1 VEALTTTTEPLRGQT
16 GIVTGAARGIGLAIA
31 RRLAAAGMRVALVD
45 VDAERVD
52 GAASLLRDEG
62 LSAESHETDLLAA
75 DALGGLL
82 ERLGGAHALV
92 NNAGVFPYVPIG
104 SLELDVWRLIM
115 QTNVDSA
122 FLCARAVA
130 PQMQAA
136 GYGRIVNVS
145 SSVMFN
151 GVGGA
156 AYVAS
161 KAALI
166 GLTRALA
173 LELGADGITVN
184 AVAPGLVET
193 EGVHELGARADE
205 LFAGSLADQIV
216 KRRGR
221 PEDIA
226 EAVAY
231 LVAPAAS
238 FITGQLIAVNGG
250 ADFN

>member
-1 VEALTTTTEPLRGQT
+1 MTATTEPLRNQT
-16 GIVTGAARGIGLAIA
+16 GIVTGAARGIGVAIA
-31 RRLAAAGMRVALVD
+31 RRLAAAGMHVALVD
-45 VDAERVD
+45 IDAQRVEE
-52 GAASLLRDEG
+52 AAATLRSEG
-62 LSAESHETDLLAA
+62 LGAVSHPSDLLASDGIA
-75 DALGGLL
+75 ALI
-82 ERLGGAHALV
+82 ERLGGVHALV
-92 NNAGVFPYVPIG
+92 NNAGIFPYVPFDA
-104 SLELDVWRLIM
+104 LELDLWRRIM
-115 QTNVDSA
+115 QTNVDGA

-130 PQMQAA
+130 PAMQAA
-136 GYGRIVNVS
+136 GYGRIVNIS

-184 AVAPGLVET
+184 AVAPGLVDT
-193 EGVHELGARADE
+193 EGVRELGARADE
-205 LFAGSLADQIV
+205 LFAATVAEQIV

-231 LVAPAAS
+231 LVSPAAS

>member
-1 VEALTTTTEPLRGQT
+1 MTAGAEPLRSQT

-45 VDAERVD
+45 VDAERVE
-52 GAASLLRDEG
+52 GAARLLRDEG
-62 LSAESHETDLLAA
+62 LSAEGHATDLLAA
-75 DALGGLL
+75 AALGGLL

-92 NNAGVFPYVPIG
+92 NNAGVYPYVPFG
-104 SLELDVWRLIM
+104 SLDLDVWRRIM

-130 PQMQAA
+130 PRMRAA
-136 GYGRIVNVS
+136 GYGRIVNIS

-193 EGVHELGARADE
+193 EGVLELGTRADE
-205 LFAGSLADQIV
+205 LFAGSVAEQIV